1 MLFFVPC
8 PWNSIGPAL
17 VLTEFLDP
25 FYSSIS
31 ESVDELSHGSD

>member
-8 PWNSIGPAL
+8 PWNSIGLAL
-17 VLTEFLDP
+17 VLTEFLGP